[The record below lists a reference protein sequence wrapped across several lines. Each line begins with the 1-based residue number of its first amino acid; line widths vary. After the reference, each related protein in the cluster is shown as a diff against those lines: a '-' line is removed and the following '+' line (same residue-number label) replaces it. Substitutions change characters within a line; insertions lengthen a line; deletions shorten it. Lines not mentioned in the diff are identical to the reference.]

1 MALKVKVRQ
10 MDRKKSREDRAM
22 WGTNGSE
29 EDQEKGVTSEE
40 NRLGT
45 RDEQKEEEKEQQML
59 LTDAARNHNMLTAE
73 QRCGRWMSRQEMRG
87 EKRKMTL

>member
-1 MALKVKVRQ
+1 
-10 MDRKKSREDRAM
+10 M

-29 EDQEKGVTSEE
+29 EDKEKGVTSEE

-45 RDEQKEEEKEQQML
+45 QDEQKEEEKEQQML

-73 QRCGRWMSRQEMRG
+73 QRRGRWMSRREMRG
-87 EKRKMTL
+87 EKRKMTLCDGNEEII

>member
-1 MALKVKVRQ
+1 
-10 MDRKKSREDRAM
+10 M

-29 EDQEKGVTSEE
+29 EDKEKGVTSEE

-73 QRCGRWMSRQEMRG
+73 QRRGRWMSRREMRG
-87 EKRKMTL
+87 EKRKMTLCGGNEEII